1 MVGRGTI
8 DNFDNNGKVAGIKV
22 DNATI
27 KYMNNQK
34 DIISSATD
42 GVFLHAGTIDSF
54 DNSGV
59 ITGNQ
64 NGIRLEK
71 NGGHVSGTI
80 KTLNNTGSIIG
91 TNGYGINV
99 VGSKDSFHTLNN
111 QGYIY
116 GKNSGIYV
124 SGQWGIVGKISTI
137 KNQGTIIGSQY
148 GIHLVSFNG
157 KLASTIEN
165 IFNEGTILGQISG
178 IHLNAHNQYI
188 DNHIL
193 LQGPNAL
200 IAGGKAGIHNKGT
213 IGVNNNGT
221 SVNNGN
227 VIDLKNGATIASL
240 KQEKDVL
247 KYDES
252 GTAILNEGTI
262 KGNIS
267 LDKSFIYGS
276 VHNKNTIGGNI
287 SLNNKSYISSINNE
301 KNIQGSI
308 DLKEQSHINSILNNG
323 TIEKGIS
330 LDKSTIGSIEN
341 SGIIGNGGI
350 KLDNESKIGSIENHS
365 TLKVDLD
372 HKSQVGSVINYKDTT
387 IDLKNNSRVDILEN
401 KEGSI
406 TITKDETSYIGGLLN
421 SGTIKNEFK
430 NDDTMQAII
439 NNNNAIM
446 EQGLENTGSIAAIN
460 NAGTI
465 TGINNIFNDK
475 TKDDI
480 KKGTI
485 GSIVNT
491 GIIGNEASP
500 LATQDITYGINNS
513 GTIEKLINSS
523 GDINNPNTD
532 KDIHIYGGINN
543 SGYIDIFNTGNIHGG
558 ITNSGTLILSNGHIH
573 SGNGSTQASWHGG
586 FIGKNNN
593 GYHIEN
599 NDNGKVS
606 IDGWYFNDLEYK
618 GTTQEDIANRLE
630 NAIIVGGNNI
640 GGISADK
647 IYVNT
652 SKLKLNTIYDA
663 NTFFIDENGKVI
675 GDKINNNAGVNA
687 NNIHSLSGI
696 YDFLG
701 LGEGRYIANVNVSE
715 LSGKTLAKSMVYSA
729 RLRNINISNILRDTT
744 AKNFQTEFSQVLDME
759 LSKKGEAYGNDADLL
774 AELEDIFIPNKN
786 PNAKNHSFLIPYY
799 NHSSIKIGNSVGQL
813 SANTTGLIGG
823 SLRELPND
831 YGTIGFYLGYEDA
844 SKEQA
849 TQRLKFDDKTYYG
862 GLTYYGVLARDG
874 IDQYYISA
882 STRFDYTTTDI
893 EKTYKNIPATIESD
907 TQIYGYG
914 IDVKVGANYYNTL
927 EIARIT
933 PEIGLSYYGM
943 SNKNFSL
950 KHIDG
955 LREHYLA
962 EQFNFIDASA
972 ALKWYKPWSDKL
984 RSNVT
989 IGAIVNLYEDAK
1001 GNLRLGA
1008 NHFTTEVQTSKYYG
1022 FGQLGLSYNIANNA
1036 DLSLNYAGA
1045 FTFDNTTSH
1054 TMFLK
1059 LGLWW

>member
-42 GVFLHAGTIDSF
+42 GIFLHAGTIDSF

-91 TNGYGINV
+91 INGYGINV

-213 IGVNNNGT
+213 IGVNNNNG
-221 SVNNGN
+221 SLVNNNTGN

-240 KQEKDVL
+240 KQEKDAL

-262 KGNIS
+262 KGNIN
-267 LDKSFIYGS
+267 LDKESKIIGAL
-276 VHNKNTIGGNI
+276 HNKNTIGGNI

-330 LDKSTIGSIEN
+330 LDKSTIG
-341 SGIIGNGGI
+341 
-350 KLDNESKIGSIENHS
+350 
-365 TLKVDLD
+365 T
-372 HKSQVGSVINYKDTT
+372 
-387 IDLKNNSRVDILEN
+387 
-401 KEGSI
+401 
-406 TITKDETSYIGGLLN
+406 
-421 SGTIKNEFK
+421 
-430 NDDTMQAII
+430 
-439 NNNNAIM
+439 
-446 EQGLENTGSIAAIN
+446 
-460 NAGTI
+460 
-465 TGINNIFNDK
+465 
-475 TKDDI
+475 
-480 KKGTI
+480 
-485 GSIVNT
+485 IVNT

-532 KDIHIYGGINN
+532 KDIHIY
-543 SGYIDIFNTGNIHGG
+543 
-558 ITNSGTLILSNGHIH
+558 
-573 SGNGSTQASWHGG
+573 
-586 FIGKNNN
+586 
-593 GYHIEN
+593 
-599 NDNGKVS
+599 
-606 IDGWYFNDLEYK
+606 
-618 GTTQEDIANRLE
+618 
-630 NAIIVGGNNI
+630 
-640 GGISADK
+640 
-647 IYVNT
+647 
-652 SKLKLNTIYDA
+652 
-663 NTFFIDENGKVI
+663 
-675 GDKINNNAGVNA
+675 
-687 NNIHSLSGI
+687 
-696 YDFLG
+696 
-701 LGEGRYIANVNVSE
+701 
-715 LSGKTLAKSMVYSA
+715 
-729 RLRNINISNILRDTT
+729 
-744 AKNFQTEFSQVLDME
+744 
-759 LSKKGEAYGNDADLL
+759 
-774 AELEDIFIPNKN
+774 
-786 PNAKNHSFLIPYY
+786 
-799 NHSSIKIGNSVGQL
+799 
-813 SANTTGLIGG
+813 
-823 SLRELPND
+823 
-831 YGTIGFYLGYEDA
+831 
-844 SKEQA
+844 
-849 TQRLKFDDKTYYG
+849 
-862 GLTYYGVLARDG
+862 
-874 IDQYYISA
+874 
-882 STRFDYTTTDI
+882 
-893 EKTYKNIPATIESD
+893 
-907 TQIYGYG
+907 
-914 IDVKVGANYYNTL
+914 
-927 EIARIT
+927 
-933 PEIGLSYYGM
+933 
-943 SNKNFSL
+943 
-950 KHIDG
+950 
-955 LREHYLA
+955 
-962 EQFNFIDASA
+962 
-972 ALKWYKPWSDKL
+972 
-984 RSNVT
+984 
-989 IGAIVNLYEDAK
+989 
-1001 GNLRLGA
+1001 
-1008 NHFTTEVQTSKYYG
+1008 
-1022 FGQLGLSYNIANNA
+1022 
-1036 DLSLNYAGA
+1036 
-1045 FTFDNTTSH
+1045 
-1054 TMFLK
+1054 
-1059 LGLWW
+1059 